1 MNKLVAVIGKRTS
14 EVRTQIPLELL
25 ESRYNLNRDEMLW
38 REYNRNMVYGGKLG
52 LRKALMILR
61 EIREPE

>member
-1 MNKLVAVIGKRTS
+1 MVVVVGRRTS
-14 EVRTQIPLELL
+14 EVRTQIPEELL
-25 ESRYNLNRDEMLW
+25 ESRYAVNRDEMLW
-38 REYNRNMVYGGKLG
+38 REYDRNLVYGGQHG

>member
-1 MNKLVAVIGKRTS
+1 MVVVVGRRTS
-14 EVRTQIPLELL
+14 EVRTQIPEELL
-25 ESRYNLNRDEMLW
+25 ESRYAVNRDEMLW
-38 REYNRNMVYGGKLG
+38 REYDRNMVYGGQRG